1 MADNIS
7 RKEHSGQVS
16 REERSGSVSREERSG
31 PVSLLAVF
39 PDLKPAADAIDQLRA
54 LGISDDSMNVISGIP
69 VTEAMLGRPS
79 QWTNVPRL
87 AAGGALLGFLAAVFL
102 TFGIPFLY
110 PQPIQVGTQPF
121 VSGPPTVVIL
131 FEVTML
137 GMLLSTFLGVF
148 LDSYFPNYRPMEYVK
163 EVSDGKIAVFF
174 ICPKESREKFTEAMA
189 ALGAEKVEVAE
200 VEHL

>member
-1 MADNIS
+1 MN
-7 RKEHSGQVS
+7 
-16 REERSGSVSREERSG
+16 
-31 PVSLLAVF
+31 LLAVF
-39 PDLKPAADAIDQLRA
+39 PDLGPAADAIDKLRS
-54 LGISDDSMNVISGIP
+54 LGISDDHMNVISGIP

-87 AAGGALLGFLAAVFL
+87 AAGGAVLGFLGGAFL
-102 TFGIPFLY
+102 TFVTPFWY
-110 PQPIQVGTQPF
+110 PNPIQVGPQGTIP
-121 VSGPPTVVIL
+121 GAPTVVIL
-131 FEVTML
+131 FEITML

-174 ICPKESREKFTEAMA
+174 ICPSESKEKFTKAMT

-200 VEHL
+200 VEQL

>member
-1 MADNIS
+1 MADNI
-7 RKEHSGQVS
+7 
-16 REERSGSVSREERSG
+16 
-31 PVSLLAVF
+31 SLLAVF
-39 PDLKPAADAIDQLRA
+39 PDLEPAADAIDHLRS
-54 LGISDDSMNVISGIP
+54 LGLSDDHMNVISGIP

-87 AAGGALLGFLAAVFL
+87 AGGGAVLGFLGGAFL
-102 TFGIPFLY
+102 MYGVPYLY
-110 PQPIQVGTQPF
+110 PYPIQVGTQAAIP
-121 VSGPPTVVIL
+121 GPPTVVVL
-131 FEVTML
+131 FEITML

-163 EVSDGKIAVFF
+163 EISDGKIAVFF
-174 ICPKESREKFTEAMA
+174 ICPEESKEKFTKAMT

>member
-7 RKEHSGQVS
+7 KRENSGQ
-16 REERSGSVSREERSG
+16 
-31 PVSLLAVF
+31 VSLLAVF
-39 PDLKPAADAIDQLRA
+39 PDIAPAADAIEKLRT
-54 LGISDDSMNVISGIP
+54 LGLSDDHMNVISGIP

-87 AAGGALLGFLAAVFL
+87 AAGGAVIGFLGGAFL
-102 TFGIPFLY
+102 TFVSPFLY
-110 PQPIQVGTQPF
+110 PVPIQVGTQAYVP
-121 VSGPPTVVIL
+121 GPPTVVVL
-131 FEVTML
+131 FELTML

-163 EVSDGKIAVFF
+163 EVSDGKIAIFF
-174 ICPKESREKFTEAMA
+174 ICPMDGKERFVKAMSA
-189 ALGAEKVEVAE
+189 IGAEKIEVAE

>member
-1 MADNIS
+1 MADI
-7 RKEHSGQVS
+7 VD
-16 REERSGSVSREERSG
+16 
-31 PVSLLAVF
+31 LLAVF
-39 PDLKPAADAIDQLRA
+39 SDIDPAANAIEQLRA
-54 LGISDDSMNVISGIP
+54 LGVHDDCMNVISGVP

-87 AAGGALLGFLAAVFL
+87 AAGGAVLGFLGAVFL
-102 TFGIPFLY
+102 TVVVPYLY
-110 PQPIQVGTQPF
+110 PYPIQVGPQAF
-121 VSGPPTVVIL
+121 VPGPPTVVIL
-131 FEVTML
+131 FEITML

-163 EVSDGKIAVFF
+163 EISDGKIAVFF
-174 ICPKESREKFTEAMA
+174 ICPEESKEKFTTAMT